1 MMVLAVKS
9 VLRME
14 KVELIATLMMGLGI
28 SFPLPMQKVAPQAIP
43 MIAKV
48 VS

>member
-1 MMVLAVKS
+1 MMVSVVKS

-14 KVELIATLMMGLGI
+14 KEGTIATLMMVLGI

>member
-1 MMVLAVKS
+1 MMVSAGKS
-9 VLRME
+9 VLQME
-14 KVELIATLMMGLGI
+14 KVELIATLMMVLGI

-43 MIAKV
+43 MIARV